1 MSDLLKRLKELDPEY
16 DFCIDCKDFGEP
28 NGCNM
33 KNGPCKNYE
42 LFNEMYEYI
51 MEEEG
56 KQE

>member
-1 MSDLLKRLKELDPEY
+1 MSDLIKRLKELDPEY

-51 MEEEG
+51 MEKES
-56 KQE
+56 K